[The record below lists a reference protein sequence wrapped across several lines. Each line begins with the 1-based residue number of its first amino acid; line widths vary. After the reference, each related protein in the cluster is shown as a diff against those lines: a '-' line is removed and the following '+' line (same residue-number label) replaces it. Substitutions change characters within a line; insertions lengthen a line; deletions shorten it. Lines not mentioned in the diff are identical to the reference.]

1 MPREAPLHD
10 GAMDVLVRR
19 VKLRNYKSIA
29 ACDVSLGPLTL
40 LVGPNGSG
48 KSNFVDALR
57 FVKDALDNTMDWALR
72 HQRGGVQKVRRISR
86 GHPRDFGIGLE
97 VAMPDGLLGTYSFDV
112 GAKEPGGFV
121 VKHEKCLIQRE
132 GPLGG
137 RETVASFLVEAG
149 NVMQSS
155 VDIRTALE
163 PDRLALVSVSGMSE
177 FRPLFDALC
186 GMSFYD
192 LNPRR
197 MRDLQ
202 DPDPGLQLR
211 SDGSNIAA
219 VVRELEKAPAAPLLA
234 RINEHLRAVFPDLV
248 DVRHEPVKSKEALQF
263 RQRVQGG
270 NDPWTFDALN
280 MSDGTVRSLGVL
292 VALFPP
298 PPNGHRGPT
307 LVALEEPEVAIH
319 PGAVRTLGDAF
330 LEAADRVQVLLT
342 THSPDLLDHEDLQD
356 TMLRAVQMTEGR
368 TSVGPV
374 DDATR
379 SALRDRLYTAGELL
393 RQGQIL
399 PAGSALEARP
409 EQLDLFA
416 DPF

>member
-1 MPREAPLHD
+1 MI
-10 GAMDVLVRR
+10 RR

-29 ACDVSLGPLTL
+29 ACDVRLGPLTI

-86 GHPRDFGIGLE
+86 GHPRDFGIDIE

-112 GAKEPGGFV
+112 GPKEPGGFV
-121 VKHEKCLIQRE
+121 VKHERCLVVRD
-132 GPLGG
+132 GALSG
-137 RETVASFLVEAG
+137 REDIASFRVEAG
-149 NVMQSS
+149 RVVDSS
-155 VDIRTALE
+155 SPIRVALE

-177 FRPLFDALC
+177 FRPIFDALC
-186 GMSFYD
+186 GMTFYD

-202 DPDPGLQLR
+202 DPDPGLRLR
-211 SDGSNIAA
+211 SDGGNIAS
-219 VVRELEKAPAAPLLA
+219 VIRELERAGNRGLLD
-234 RINEHLRAVFPDLV
+234 RIHEHLRAVFPDLV
-248 DVRHEPVKSKEALQF
+248 GVHHEVVKSKEALQF
-263 RQRVQGG
+263 KQRMQGG
-270 NDPWTFDALN
+270 DDAWTFDALN

-298 PPNGHRGPT
+298 PPNGHRSPS

-330 LEAADRVQVLLT
+330 LEAAERVQVLLT
-342 THSPDLLDHEDLQD
+342 THSPDLLDHDDLRD
-356 TMLRAVQMTEGR
+356 TMIRAVQMKEGR
-368 TSVGPV
+368 SYIGPV
-374 DDATR
+374 DAATR

-399 PAGSALEARP
+399 PAEDEHDISP
-409 EQLDLFA
+409 EQLDMFG
-416 DPF
+416 DTPGP